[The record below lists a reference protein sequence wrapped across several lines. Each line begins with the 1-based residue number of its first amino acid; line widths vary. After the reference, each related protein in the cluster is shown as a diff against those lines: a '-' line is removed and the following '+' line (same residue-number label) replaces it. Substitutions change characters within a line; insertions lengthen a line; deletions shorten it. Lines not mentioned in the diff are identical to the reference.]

1 MAAPSNSPRGEGK
14 LYMKKLFL
22 IFITLHLS
30 LSAPLGEVGKG
41 PYCSAFTLL
50 AQNDAE
56 GPFKGI
62 IINKANDVFM
72 RINLY
77 EDDVKIPG
85 QEILGNTFGYIK
97 KNTDSRVW
105 IITDAKVD
113 EKNGKALLEMVND
126 YGSEDLN
133 AELILQKDSTYL
145 LRQLD
150 GSTIKMAGNGKWIKL
165 PKEMKFIKK

>member
-1 MAAPSNSPRGEGK
+1 MIK
-14 LYMKKLFL
+14 VFW
-22 IFITLHLS
+22 LS
-30 LSAPLGEVGKG
+30 L
-41 PYCSAFTLL
+41 AFSLSVLTLS
-50 AQNDAE
+50 AQNVTA
-56 GPFKGI
+56 GPFKGV

-77 EDDVKIPG
+77 EDDVRIPG

-113 EKNGKALLEMVND
+113 EKNGKARLEMVND

>member
-1 MAAPSNSPRGEGK
+1 
-14 LYMKKLFL
+14 MKKILLLF
-22 IFITLHLS
+22 FILHS
-30 LSAPLGEVGKG
+30 SFFILSA
-41 PYCSAFTLL
+41 
-50 AQNDAE
+50 QNAAE
-56 GPFKGI
+56 MPFNGV

-77 EDDVKIPG
+77 EDDIKIPG

-105 IITDAKVD
+105 IIISADIDAK
-113 EKNGKALLEMVND
+113 NNKALLEMVND

-133 AELILQKDSTYL
+133 AELSIQPDSTYL
-145 LRQLD
+145 LRQLS

-165 PKEMKFIKK
+165 PKELKFIRKK

>member
-1 MAAPSNSPRGEGK
+1 
-14 LYMKKLFL
+14 MKKIFLLF
-22 IFITLHLS
+22 FILHSS
-30 LSAPLGEVGKG
+30 L
-41 PYCSAFTLL
+41 FTLL
-50 AQNDAE
+50 AQNVAE
-56 GPFKGI
+56 VPFKGV

-85 QEILGNTFGYIK
+85 QEILGNTYGYIK

-113 EKNGKALLEMVND
+113 EKNGKAHLEMVND

>member
-1 MAAPSNSPRGEGK
+1 MVKGFSFS
-14 LYMKKLFL
+14 L
-22 IFITLHLS
+22 TLWLS
-30 LSAPLGEVGKG
+30 LTFSVL
-41 PYCSAFTLL
+41 TLS
-50 AQNDAE
+50 AQNAAE
-56 GPFKGI
+56 MPFNGV

-77 EDDVKIPG
+77 EDDIKIPG

-105 IITDAKVD
+105 IIISADIDAK
-113 EKNGKALLEMVND
+113 NNKALLEMVND

-133 AELILQKDSTYL
+133 AELSIQPDSTYL
-145 LRQLD
+145 LRQLS

-165 PKEMKFIKK
+165 PKELKFIRKK

>member
-1 MAAPSNSPRGEGK
+1 MRK
-14 LYMKKLFL
+14 IFLLF
-22 IFITLHLS
+22 FTLCSS
-30 LSAPLGEVGKG
+30 L
-41 PYCSAFTLL
+41 FTLL
-50 AQNDAE
+50 AQSRTD

-77 EDDVKIPG
+77 EDDIKIPG
-85 QEILGNTFGYIK
+85 QEILGNTYGYIK

-105 IITDAKVD
+105 IITGAEVD

-133 AELILQKDSTYL
+133 AELTIQQHSTYL
-145 LRQLD
+145 LRQLN

>member
-1 MAAPSNSPRGEGK
+1 
-14 LYMKKLFL
+14 MKKILLLF
-22 IFITLHLS
+22 FILHPS
-30 LSAPLGEVGKG
+30 FFILSA
-41 PYCSAFTLL
+41 
-50 AQNDAE
+50 QNAAE
-56 GPFKGI
+56 MPFNGV

-77 EDDVKIPG
+77 EDDIKIPG

-105 IITDAKVD
+105 IIISADIDAK
-113 EKNGKALLEMVND
+113 NNKALLEMVND

-133 AELILQKDSTYL
+133 AELSIQPDSTYL
-145 LRQLD
+145 LRQLS

-165 PKEMKFIKK
+165 PKELKFIRKK

>member
-1 MAAPSNSPRGEGK
+1 MMSIMNYNIIRRMLLCAAFFLLPSS
-14 LYMKKLFL
+14 L
-22 IFITLHLS
+22 LHLS
-30 LSAPLGEVGKG
+30 
-41 PYCSAFTLL
+41 
-50 AQNDAE
+50 AQDK
-56 GPFKGI
+56 PFKGV

-77 EDDVKIPG
+77 EDDIKIPG
-85 QEILGNTFGYIK
+85 QEILGNTYGYIK

-105 IITDAKVD
+105 IIIGVTMD
-113 EKNGKALLEMVND
+113 EKNNKALLEMVND

-133 AELILQKDSTYL
+133 AELSIQKDSTYL
-145 LRQLD
+145 LRQLQ

>member
-1 MAAPSNSPRGEGK
+1 MMSIMNYNIIRRMLLCAA
-14 LYMKKLFL
+14 F
-22 IFITLHLS
+22 FTLHSSLLT
-30 LSAPLGEVGKG
+30 LSAQDK
-41 PYCSAFTLL
+41 
-50 AQNDAE
+50 
-56 GPFKGI
+56 PFKGV

-77 EDDVKIPG
+77 EDDIKITG
-85 QEILGNTFGYIK
+85 QEILGNTYGYIK

-105 IITDAKVD
+105 IIIGVTMD
-113 EKNGKALLEMVND
+113 EKHNKALLEMVND

-133 AELILQKDSTYL
+133 AELSIQPDSTYL
-145 LRQLD
+145 LRQLQ

>member
-1 MAAPSNSPRGEGK
+1 MSIMNYNIIRRMLLCAA
-14 LYMKKLFL
+14 F
-22 IFITLHLS
+22 FTLHSSLLT
-30 LSAPLGEVGKG
+30 LSAQDK
-41 PYCSAFTLL
+41 
-50 AQNDAE
+50 
-56 GPFKGI
+56 PFKGV

-77 EDDVKIPG
+77 EDDVTIPG
-85 QEILGNTFGYIK
+85 QEILGNTYGYIK

-105 IITDAKVD
+105 IITGVMVD
-113 EKNGKALLEMVND
+113 KKNNKALLEMVND

-133 AELILQKDSTYL
+133 AKLSIQPDSTYL
-145 LRQLD
+145 LRQLS

>member
-1 MAAPSNSPRGEGK
+1 MMSIMNYNIIRRMLLCAA
-14 LYMKKLFL
+14 F
-22 IFITLHLS
+22 FTLHSSLLT
-30 LSAPLGEVGKG
+30 LSAQDK
-41 PYCSAFTLL
+41 
-50 AQNDAE
+50 
-56 GPFKGI
+56 PFKGV

-77 EDDVKIPG
+77 EDDIKIPG
-85 QEILGNTFGYIK
+85 QEILGNTYGYIK

-105 IITDAKVD
+105 IIIGVTMD
-113 EKNGKALLEMVND
+113 EKHNKALLEMVND

-133 AELILQKDSTYL
+133 TELSIQSDSTYL
-145 LRQLD
+145 LRQLQ

>member
-1 MAAPSNSPRGEGK
+1 
-14 LYMKKLFL
+14 MKKIFLLF
-22 IFITLHLS
+22 FILHSSLFT
-30 LSAPLGEVGKG
+30 LSA
-41 PYCSAFTLL
+41 
-50 AQNDAE
+50 QNVAD

-77 EDDVKIPG
+77 EDDVTIPG
-85 QEILGNTFGYIK
+85 QEILGNTYGYIK

-105 IITDAKVD
+105 IITGVMVD
-113 EKNGKALLEMVND
+113 KKNNKALLEMVND

-133 AELILQKDSTYL
+133 AELILQKDSTYI